1 MSKCTISKATCAQDH
16 GDITT
21 SNDTCTNKYTNK
33 YKKTL
38 FEMINSLS
46 STEHEEVFKI
56 IKEHGVNF
64 SRNKN
69 GIFFSISNISD
80 EIVGKIDEFVHFC
93 VSNKKDLDE
102 YDKKLNECKLHN
114 NYQQIMPQTINIEM
128 MAVERPRASW
138 SNYKASDENVEKFQR
153 FVDKIVQDRDKILKK
168 KGNVKYNTAKK
179 KYSKKMSD
187 RKIEGEL
194 VDNLYRETN
203 LLC

>member
-1 MSKCTISKATCAQDH
+1 MLSSNGEMTSKDV
-16 GDITT
+16 
-21 SNDTCTNKYTNK
+21 CTNEACKYTNK
-33 YKKTL
+33 YKKSL

-46 STEHEEVFKI
+46 STEHEEVFRI

-80 EIVGKIDEFVHFC
+80 DIVAKIDEFVHFC

-114 NYQQIMPQTINIEM
+114 NYQQMMPQTINIEI
-128 MAVERPRASW
+128 MAAEHPKASW
-138 SNYKASDENVEKFQR
+138 SSFKTSDENVEKFQR

-168 KGNVKYNTAKK
+168 RGNVKFNTAKK

-187 RKIEGEL
+187 RKIEGDLQDYLQRDTYL
-194 VDNLYRETN
+194 V
-203 LLC
+203 C